1 MSNTSTNTWNKGVY
15 LALVKL
21 IHFIAVVQYLYAIYY
36 DFVHVN
42 APATAFKSKKT
53 KYGGKFKY
61 LTFLDAVSL

>member
-1 MSNTSTNTWNKGVY
+1 MANKSTNTSNKGIY

-21 IHFIAVVQYLYAIYY
+21 IHFIAIVQYFYAIYY

-53 KYGGKFKY
+53 KFGGKFKY
-61 LTFLDAVSL
+61 LTFLDAVS